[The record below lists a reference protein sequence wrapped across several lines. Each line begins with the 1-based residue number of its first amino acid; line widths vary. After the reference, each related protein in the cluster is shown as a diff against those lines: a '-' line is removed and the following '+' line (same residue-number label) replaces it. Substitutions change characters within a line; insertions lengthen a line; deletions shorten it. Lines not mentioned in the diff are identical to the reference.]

1 MARPLRVEVAGGIHH
16 VTARGN
22 AKQPIYLDHL
32 DHRRFLA
39 TLERVLSRYEWR
51 CLGYCL
57 MVNHYHL
64 LVQTLRPNLADGMRE
79 LNSVYAQHFNRRYDR
94 CGHLFQAR
102 YSAVLVQRDQHLLE
116 TARYI
121 ALNAVR
127 AGLCESPMDWP
138 WSSHPAVLGL
148 EAPGPVAVDELLSY
162 FAAAPGQARRRYYDF
177 VDAAC
182 GVQPAAPDSPIFGD
196 EAFRTEHLPPAPPSQ
211 EIPRGPWL
219 DDRPSLAEL
228 FERLDSNEA
237 IAVAFREFGYRMVEI
252 ARAMDCHYSTVSR
265 RLKAWEARRS
275 MWRCKT

>member
-1 MARPLRVEVAGGIHH
+1 MARPLRIELAGGIHH

-22 AKQPIYLDHL
+22 AKQPIYLDDL

-39 TLERVLSRYEWR
+39 TLERVLSRYDWR

-102 YSAVLVQRDQHLLE
+102 YAAVLVQRDQHLLE

-121 ALNAVR
+121 ALNPVR
-127 AGLCESPMDWP
+127 AGLCESPVEWP
-138 WSSHPAVLGL
+138 WSSHRAVLGM
-148 EAPGPVAVDELLSY
+148 EAPGPVAIDELLSH
-162 FAAAPGQARRRYYDF
+162 FGTKRGQARSHYCSF
-177 VDAAC
+177 VDAVC
-182 GVQPAAPDSPIFGD
+182 GDERVAPESPIFGD
-196 EAFRTEHLPPAPPSQ
+196 EAFRTDHLPTAPPSR

-219 DDRPSLAEL
+219 DGRPSLAEL
-228 FERLDSNEA
+228 FDRLDSNEA

-252 ARAMDCHYSTVSR
+252 ARAMGCHYSTVSR
-265 RLKAWEARRS
+265 RLKAWEARR
-275 MWRCKT
+275 